1 MAVFTLSQEA
11 LWSSITGQKFSYEPS
26 LEGDFL
32 KRNIDSRQSFNQ
44 KVT

>member
-1 MAVFTLSQEA
+1 M
-11 LWSSITGQKFSYEPS
+11 

-44 KVT
+44 KVTQPGGGRPNPAF